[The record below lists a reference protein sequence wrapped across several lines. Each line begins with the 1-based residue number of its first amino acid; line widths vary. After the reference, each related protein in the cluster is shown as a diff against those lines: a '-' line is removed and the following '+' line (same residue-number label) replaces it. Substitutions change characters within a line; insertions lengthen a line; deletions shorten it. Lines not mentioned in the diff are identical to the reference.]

1 MTTPEGIPQ
10 LSDTY
15 KIRREIGR
23 GGMATVYL
31 ADDLKHDRQVAIKVL
46 LPELSR
52 AIGADRFAKEIR
64 TVARLQHPHILPL
77 FDSGNAD
84 GALYFVMP
92 FVDGESLRDRLDR
105 EGALS
110 LQQTASIIR
119 QIGDALDYAHEHGVV
134 HRDIKPENILLAG
147 GQALL
152 TDFGVARAQTN
163 DELRTLTTVGM
174 LLGTPAYMSPEQAS
188 GESNLDGRSDL
199 YALGCVAFEL
209 LSGKPPFRGANTMAT
224 LAQHITRTP
233 PVLEAVHCNV
243 TAAVHGAIVRMLAK
257 NPNERFNRASEFSHI
272 LESTASAAGV
282 SIEAVIAPATIAKPQ
297 HSVCV
302 LDFNN
307 LALASDIDWL
317 CGGVAE
323 TVSADLRK
331 IAGVRVV
338 GLDAPARQRAAAA
351 RSAGMIAEEAA
362 INLGRSAGARWV
374 VWGAFQKSGTRIRFT
389 PKFSEIDTG
398 VTHSVD
404 KIDGDVSD
412 IFALQDRIVSQLA
425 GLLRIELTTLET
437 AQIAKP
443 ETAHLSAYELYANGK
458 RAVLQFSKEGIRA
471 ASEYFRGAI
480 DIDPSYALAWAGLG
494 SLLMPRYIATGDPA
508 ALNEGVEALQQA
520 LRLDPTLG
528 EPYTF
533 LSYMYMHQRK
543 YDEAIASARMAIER
557 DPGAHMPWYLL
568 GISLHSILS
577 HTGDINNLVG
587 AVQVMLRARAIN
599 PAFHPAALV
608 LGHIYATRGD
618 YRFAAPLFDEAVVV
632 EHRATGLIFLGAS
645 VARARVHAHLN
656 ERSEALRLLDYAI
669 DTYSKHDNVYAPTM
683 TVWAYAVRGR
693 MAEAISD
700 WESAERDYTGAVEWA
715 VAHERCMGIGSHWI
729 HATAGLSRLAWQRGD
744 HARATQ
750 LLDSA
755 VDMFERKHRFFWY
768 PIIGCTPAESLYEIA
783 STYARLNEPTKAL
796 MALDRAAGLG
806 WADANELNADR
817 SFDGLRDSAQLRDVL
832 SRAQARITLAPP
844 IGSGGLPDFAEPH
857 GHAPNLP
864 VV

>member
-1 MTTPEGIPQ
+1 MTTPPGIPQ

-105 EGALS
+105 EGALP

-119 QIGDALDYAHEHGVV
+119 QIGDALDYAHERGVV
-134 HRDIKPENILLAG
+134 HRDIKPENILLSG

-152 TDFGVARAQTN
+152 TDFGVARAQTK
-163 DELRTLTTVGM
+163 DEFRTLTSVGM

-188 GESNLDGRSDL
+188 GDTNLDGRSDL

-224 LAQHITRTP
+224 LAQHLTRTP
-233 PVLEAVHCNV
+233 PRLVAVHSDV
-243 TAAVHGAIVRMLAK
+243 TPAVHGAIVRMLSK
-257 NPNERFNRASEFSHI
+257 DPSERFNRASEFAHI
-272 LESTASAAGV
+272 LESTASATGA
-282 SIEAVIAPATIAKPQ
+282 SIEIVIAPATITKSQ

-307 LALASDIDWL
+307 LALASDVDWL

-331 IAGVRVV
+331 IAGIRVV
-338 GLDAPARQRAAAA
+338 GLDAPSRQRAAAA
-351 RSAGMIAEEAA
+351 RSAGVIVEEVAKT
-362 INLGRSAGARWV
+362 LGRSAGARWV

-389 PKFSEIDTG
+389 PQFSEVDTG

-404 KIDGDVSD
+404 KIDGDVND

-458 RAVLQFSKEGIRA
+458 RALLQFSVEGTRA

-480 DIDPSYALAWAGLG
+480 DIDPNYALAWAGLG

-508 ALNEGVEALQQA
+508 VLNEGVEALQQA
-520 LRLDPTLG
+520 LLLDPTLG
-528 EPYTF
+528 EPHTF
-533 LSYMYMHQRK
+533 LAYMYLHQRK
-543 YDEAIASARMAIER
+543 YDEAIASARMAIEL

-568 GISLHSILS
+568 GISLYLILS
-577 HTGDINNLVG
+577 HTGDISNLVG
-587 AVQVMLRARAIN
+587 AVQVLLRARAIN
-599 PAFHPAALV
+599 PAFHPAPSV
-608 LGHIYATRGD
+608 LGQIYATRGD
-618 YRFAAPLFDEAVVV
+618 YRSAALLLNEAVTI

-645 VARARVHAHLN
+645 VARARLHAHLN
-656 ERSEALRLLDYAI
+656 ERSEALQLLDYAI
-669 DTYSKHDNVYAPTM
+669 NTYSKHDNVYAPTM
-683 TVWAYAVRGR
+683 TVWAYAIRGR
-693 MAEAISD
+693 VAEAISD
-700 WESAERDYTGAVEWA
+700 FDTAERDYTDAVAWA

-744 HARATQ
+744 HHRATQ

-755 VDMFERKHRFFWY
+755 VDMLERKHRFFWL
-768 PIIGCTPAESLYEIA
+768 PIIGCTPADSLYEIA
-783 STYARLNEPTKAL
+783 STHACLNEPANAINTL
-796 MALDRAAGLG
+796 ERAAGFG
-806 WADANELNADR
+806 WADANQLNADQ
-817 SFDGLRDSAQLRDVL
+817 SFDSLRNSANLLDVL
-832 SRAQARITLAPP
+832 GRAQARVTLTPP
-844 IGSGGLPDFAEPH
+844 IGSGGLPTFA
-857 GHAPNLP
+857 
-864 VV
+864 